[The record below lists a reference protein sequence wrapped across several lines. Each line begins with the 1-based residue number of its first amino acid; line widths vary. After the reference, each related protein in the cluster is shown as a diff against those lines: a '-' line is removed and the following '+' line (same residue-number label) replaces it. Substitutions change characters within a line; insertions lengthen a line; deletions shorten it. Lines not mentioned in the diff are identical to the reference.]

1 MAAGRRLIALDQDVT
16 SIETVLSS
24 VGASLAQDLQRRL
37 DEQQLHMNTAPVN
50 NNTPSCNLPD
60 VGSRLARGSAADLD
74 RLTKGAE
81 ALATQEPAMQLSPSK
96 DEHSAKRKRGDSLW
110 EFQTGLRDGLGSS
123 HHNKCHSRDLMPP
136 PPSPRRPYAFTG
148 HVLTPNLVDPP
159 FVPTLRHP
167 PTITGPTTPRRQ
179 TSQAQNT
186 GVPVNGN
193 ELNHRSSVESNGVVP
208 QGCHNHRSSLVSK
221 ESFER
226 TPRRQPN
233 HRSSSAS
240 MSAFEKG
247 PPRDQDLNTA
257 CRIRL
262 PPQLGGRSTDI
273 EDPSSQA
280 ITTSSSYQDGNL
292 LGARRSS
299 EALSHTSRTA
309 RRLLANP
316 SPGRLTL
323 TPRYSNE
330 QRHGLS
336 ANVRTSNDRLG
347 TATSPHFGQRYR
359 PYSSSLP
366 PHNNQTLGENW
377 RHMDSFDAAP
387 APTAGIRYMN
397 PFESG
402 PTAIN
407 GQMRPYSSTA
417 QARNFLLAQHPAF
430 DEAARRREQALSTQ
444 PALAERMQQA
454 QPERGGG
461 PVTPATASH
470 RSTLNNTATRGSSNL
485 ADPRDSAPA
494 SRSGRRPAQR

>member
-1 MAAGRRLIALDQDVT
+1 
-16 SIETVLSS
+16 
-24 VGASLAQDLQRRL
+24 
-37 DEQQLHMNTAPVN
+37 MNSAPVN

-81 ALATQEPAMQLSPSK
+81 ALATQEPAIQPNPSK
-96 DEHSAKRKRGDSLW
+96 DEHSAKRKRGDPLW
-110 EFQTGLRDGLGSS
+110 EFQMGLRDSLGSS
-123 HHNKCHSRDLMPP
+123 RPNTGHSRDLMPP
-136 PPSPRRPYAFTG
+136 PSSPRRPYVFTG
-148 HVLTPNLVDPP
+148 HVITPNLVDPP
-159 FVPTLRHP
+159 FVPTVRHP
-167 PTITGPTTPRRQ
+167 TTVIRPTTPRHQ

-186 GVPVNGN
+186 GVAVYHN
-193 ELNHRSSVESNGVVP
+193 ELNHHSSVGSNGEMP
-208 QGCHNHRSSLVSK
+208 QGRPNQRSSLVSK

-226 TPRRQPN
+226 TPRHHPN
-233 HRSSSAS
+233 PRSSLAS
-240 MSAFEKG
+240 MSSFQKG
-247 PPRDQDLNTA
+247 TPRDHDLNTA

-262 PPQLGGRSTDI
+262 PTQLGGRPTDP
-273 EDPSSQA
+273 EDLSSQA
-280 ITTSSSYQDGNL
+280 ISTSSSYQDGNL
-292 LGARRSS
+292 SGARRSS

-309 RRLLANP
+309 RRLPANP

-323 TPRYSNE
+323 TPRYPNQ
-330 QRHGLS
+330 QRHGLL

-347 TATSPHFGQRYR
+347 AAASPHFGTQCR

-366 PHNNQTLGENW
+366 PHNSQALGENW
-377 RHMDSFDAAP
+377 RYMDSFYAAP
-387 APTAGIRYMN
+387 APTAGIRYVN

-417 QARNFLLAQHPAF
+417 HAKNFLLAQDPAF
-430 DEAARRREQALSTQ
+430 EEAARRREQALSTQ
-444 PALAERMQQA
+444 PTLDERMQHA
-454 QPERGGG
+454 RAERVGG

-470 RSTLNNTATRGSSNL
+470 HSTLNNIAARGSSNV